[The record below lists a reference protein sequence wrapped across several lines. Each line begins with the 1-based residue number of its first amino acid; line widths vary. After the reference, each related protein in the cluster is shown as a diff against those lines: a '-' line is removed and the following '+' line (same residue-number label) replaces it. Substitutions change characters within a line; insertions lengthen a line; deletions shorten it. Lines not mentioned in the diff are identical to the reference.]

1 MAKPIPKI
9 SVQLGRLLP
18 MVECYAEVL
27 GEGKVNKLD
36 RSHLIRECLEDG
48 LKRAMQKL
56 SPEQRRRIEQAG
68 AAAA

>member
-18 MVECYAEVL
+18 MVECYAAVL

-36 RSHLIRECLEDG
+36 RSHVIRECLEEG
-48 LKRAMQKL
+48 LKQRMGKL
-56 SPEQRRRIEQAG
+56 RPEQRRRIEQAG
-68 AAAA
+68 TAA

>member
-9 SVQLGRLLP
+9 SVQLGPLLP

-27 GEGKVNKLD
+27 SEGRINKVE
-36 RSHLIRECLEDG
+36 RSHVIRECLEEG
-48 LKRAMQKL
+48 LKQRMGKL

-68 AAAA
+68 NAA